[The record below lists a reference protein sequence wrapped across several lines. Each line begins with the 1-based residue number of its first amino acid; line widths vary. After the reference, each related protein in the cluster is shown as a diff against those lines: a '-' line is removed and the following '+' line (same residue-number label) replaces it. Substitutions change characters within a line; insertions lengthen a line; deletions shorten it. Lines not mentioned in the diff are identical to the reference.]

1 MISMSSP
8 SREIR
13 QQRERIKG
21 IKGGFEKAFKRAA
34 TRVATQGRTAISKEI
49 RKHIKIKPG
58 DLNPSIQ
65 IGRYKKGAS
74 ITLKEEERL
83 PLKYFGAT
91 QNAKGVNYRIGTAKG
106 KSGKGFIAGAFIS
119 PQLGNHVFQRQGGK
133 VEMTKGRFSGKN
145 RQRIYKL
152 MGASAWGVFVV
163 RSMYKPTEKDLS
175 SKFNDRL
182 RHEVGYL
189 IEKGRARNG

>member
-34 TRVATQGRTAISKEI
+34 SRVATQGRTEISKGI
-49 RKHIKIKPG
+49 RQNINIKASDLKPV
-58 DLNPSIQ
+58 LQ
-65 IGRYKKGAS
+65 LGRHKQGAS
-74 ITLKEEERL
+74 ITLRESQRISL
-83 PLKYFGAT
+83 RYFGAT
-91 QNAKGVNYRIGTAKG
+91 QNKKGVTYKMNKG
-106 KSGKGFIAGAFIS
+106 KGRSFIEGAFQGPRPGAMKVS
-119 PQLGNHVFQRQGGK
+119 WKGNVFKRVGK
-133 VEMTKGRFSGKN
+133 SRLPI
-145 RQRIYKL
+145 QKL

-163 RSMYKPTEKDLS
+163 RGMYKPTEKDLS

-189 IEKGRARNG
+189 IEKGRSRSG